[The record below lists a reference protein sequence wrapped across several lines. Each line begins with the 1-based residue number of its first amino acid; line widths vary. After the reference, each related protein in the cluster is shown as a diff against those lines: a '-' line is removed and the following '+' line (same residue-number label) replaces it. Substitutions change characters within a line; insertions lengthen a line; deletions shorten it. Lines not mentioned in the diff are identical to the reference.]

1 MAKKVQKKSKSNN
14 IKKLKTESKNKVFHQ
29 VEKFNS
35 NHSSKD
41 RPSRIQKNAHI
52 YHNKNYESPSVR
64 PQKFSSRKINF
75 EDDLDIHLMEDVNK
89 KVLVVFLLFV
99 LIFIYSVFL
108 MIQKQDYKKQI
119 QTLKIEKEELK
130 DENDKVKMAREK
142 EKFEIKNLLLGD
154 SITFYYNTHRFFK
167 KVPVQKSAVSGYTSE
182 DIINNFNSMVTSYN
196 PKNVV
201 LLIGTNDIERGYSNQ
216 KILDNIKTIVERVRK
231 HPSSIMI
238 QSIYPVNESEEYSP
252 GVRRN
257 NRRIKTLNAQIKKYC
272 DKEKIPYIDVYPSLI
287 DKNDNLKKE
296 YTSDGLHVSDEGYE
310 KITSII
316 EEYLQ

>member
-1 MAKKVQKKSKSNN
+1 MVKKIQGKSKSNN
-14 IKKLKTESKNKVFHQ
+14 AKKLRIESKNKLFS
-29 VEKFNS
+29 ESKKFNS
-35 NHSSKD
+35 NNSSKE

-52 YHNKNYESPSVR
+52 YHNKNYESQSVR
-64 PQKFSSRKINF
+64 PQKFNSRKISF
-75 EDDLDIHLMEDVNK
+75 EDDLDIHFIEDANK
-89 KVLVVFLLFV
+89 KILIVFLLFV

-119 QTLKIEKEELK
+119 QTLKIEKEELR
-130 DENDKVKMAREK
+130 DESDKIKLAREK
-142 EKFEIKNLLLGD
+142 EKFEIENLLLGD
-154 SITFYYNTHRFFK
+154 SITFYYNTHRYFK
-167 KVPVQKSAVSGYTSE
+167 KIPVQKSAVSGYTSE

-196 PKNVV
+196 PKNVI

-216 KILDNIKTIVERVRK
+216 KILDNIKTIVEKVKK
-231 HPSSIMI
+231 HPASIMI

-287 DKNDNLKKE
+287 DKSDNLKKE
-296 YTSDGLHVSDEGYE
+296 YTSDGLHVSDKAYE

-316 EEYLQ
+316 EKYLQ